1 MKKLFWL
8 LWLSFLVPTAWAQN
22 YTLDFN
28 GATDYVTINSNYG
41 LSTSNVTVEC
51 WVFIPSTS
59 EQGTFVNIGGP
70 GEGYAIGVGNTLFD
84 DSGNQLIYINDM
96 IAWHTTGSNLGTGW
110 HHVAFTIDPNG
121 LTNVYLDGKS
131 VLSFTETPLTPL
143 NATYIGASNAG
154 SRILSNGKIDEVRIW
169 STARSEAEIKGNMFH
184 ELQGNET
191 NLVAYYKMNDGSGS
205 TLSDQTSNS
214 NDGTIT
220 GATWQHS
227 GAFSGPRQ
235 QLDFDGINDFVEI
248 DAGLS
253 FSSAAAVTIE
263 GWIYPRSFNPASPD
277 ANISNLLGYHD
288 GSCLVRIGDAGIA
301 NNQLQFILFQT
312 DRLDA
317 NTLLNSNTWYHVAA
331 VYDGTSS
338 YLYING
344 ELDNSMTTSLSSFTS
359 AYNFILGASPPDIP
373 HRMFDGNMDEVRVW
387 SDARTATEIR
397 DNMMRSLNGDEAGL
411 LAYYRFD
418 HTDGTTLYDYSASG
432 YNGYLTDMDGATD
445 WIAGSAFNTWIGGE
459 SGSWSTT
466 ANWSLNS
473 VPGSGGNVGI
483 FSSAAGNDA
492 IVSGNPALGSLVI
505 ASGATM
511 TLTSGMSVA
520 DKLIVENDLDLNG
533 NTIELD
539 QSALLIEDGGN
550 LFGTSGTITTTRN
563 YTGAADESV
572 GGLGIHLTMNGGT
585 GNTTI
590 TRGHAVQTGGGH
602 QSILRYFEIIPQWT
616 EFSSADIIFHYSD
629 SELNGLTES
638 ALHLF
643 QSEDGGA
650 SWTDRAGTVNTTDNT
665 ITVTGITSFSRWTA
679 GNGSD
684 LSLPVELTSFTA
696 QAGDRQVTL
705 RWVTESEIENDA
717 FVLERSLDGELFAVI
732 AEIPGQGSSSE
743 QQAYSFTD
751 KNVFNGITYY
761 YRLSDRDYNGVIT
774 MHKTISVVPNS
785 AGIESRGDGTT
796 PIREFA
802 LAPAYPNPFNPET
815 TLRFA
820 VPNSDNASQLVR
832 LAVYNILG
840 QQVAVLYDGPL
851 PGGEFA
857 IKWNGLND
865 LGVVQP
871 SGNYFVILSTATVQ
885 KTQKIVLIR

>member
-1 MKKLFWL
+1 M
-8 LWLSFLVPTAWAQN
+8 
-22 YTLDFN
+22 
-28 GATDYVTINSNYG
+28 
-41 LSTSNVTVEC
+41 
-51 WVFIPSTS
+51 
-59 EQGTFVNIGGP
+59 
-70 GEGYAIGVGNTLFD
+70 
-84 DSGNQLIYINDM
+84 
-96 IAWHTTGSNLGTGW
+96 
-110 HHVAFTIDPNG
+110 
-121 LTNVYLDGKS
+121 
-131 VLSFTETPLTPL
+131 
-143 NATYIGASNAG
+143 
-154 SRILSNGKIDEVRIW
+154 
-169 STARSEAEIKGNMFH
+169 
-184 ELQGNET
+184 
-191 NLVAYYKMNDGSGS
+191 
-205 TLSDQTSNS
+205 
-214 NDGTIT
+214 
-220 GATWQHS
+220 
-227 GAFSGPRQ
+227 
-235 QLDFDGINDFVEI
+235 
-248 DAGLS
+248 
-253 FSSAAAVTIE
+253 
-263 GWIYPRSFNPASPD
+263 
-277 ANISNLLGYHD
+277 
-288 GSCLVRIGDAGIA
+288 
-301 NNQLQFILFQT
+301 
-312 DRLDA
+312 
-317 NTLLNSNTWYHVAA
+317 
-331 VYDGTSS
+331 
-338 YLYING
+338 
-344 ELDNSMTTSLSSFTS
+344 
-359 AYNFILGASPPDIP
+359 
-373 HRMFDGNMDEVRVW
+373 
-387 SDARTATEIR
+387 
-397 DNMMRSLNGDEAGL
+397 
-411 LAYYRFD
+411 
-418 HTDGTTLYDYSASG
+418 
-432 YNGYLTDMDGATD
+432 
-445 WIAGSAFNTWIGGE
+445 
-459 SGSWSTT
+459 
-466 ANWSLNS
+466 
-473 VPGSGGNVGI
+473 
-483 FSSAAGNDA
+483 
-492 IVSGNPALGSLVI
+492 
-505 ASGATM
+505 
-511 TLTSGMSVA
+511 
-520 DKLIVENDLDLNG
+520 
-533 NTIELD
+533 
-539 QSALLIEDGGN
+539 
-550 LFGTSGTITTTRN
+550 
-563 YTGAADESV
+563 
-572 GGLGIHLTMNGGT
+572 
-585 GNTTI
+585 
-590 TRGHAVQTGGGH
+590 
-602 QSILRYFEIIPQWT
+602 
-616 EFSSADIIFHYSD
+616 
-629 SELNGLTES
+629 TES